1 MRLSLDPASLTS
13 RQIISVYSKSPST
26 VLQSPTNLR
35 TLGID
40 LDDGHF
46 HQDSTHSS
54 FEHPV
59 RLPRTPLPFPVSPGH
74 CSNRTSSRS
83 PHIVPSRPAPSVV
96 SGYRCH
102 RAHGGRLDGHV
113 RPTER
118 LAAERIQRPRAVGRG
133 GRGGAVGKDPR
144 GLRGDGSA
152 RALRP
157 ERWRASS
164 CAAVRYCIGESRR
177 DGGSG
182 PFGRGGGS
190 RLPDLARKSRRIGQR
205 LRKRSNE
212 EAEGRSRE
220 EGSGWLELAA
230 RRGTLW

>member
-1 MRLSLDPASLTS
+1 MMATS
-13 RQIISVYSKSPST
+13 
-26 VLQSPTNLR
+26 N
-35 TLGID
+35 
-40 LDDGHF
+40 H
-46 HQDSTHSS
+46 DSTHSS

-59 RLPRTPLPFPVSPGH
+59 RLPRTPLPFPVSPEH
-74 CSNRTSSRS
+74 CRNRTSFRS
-83 PHIVPSRPAPSVV
+83 PHIFPSRPAPSVV
-96 SGYRCH
+96 SGDRCV

-164 CAAVRYCIGESRR
+164 CAAVRARAGVTVAREPS
-177 DGGSG
+177 
-182 PFGRGGGS
+182 GRGGGS
-190 RLPDLARKSRRIGQR
+190 QLPDLARKSRRIGQR
-205 LRKRSNE
+205 LRKRSK
-212 EAEGRSRE
+212 
-220 EGSGWLELAA
+220 
-230 RRGTLW
+230 